1 MAAKGSCSVTDRYS
15 KKSSASRAAR
25 LVKMGLLLLTS
36 PIPQPHGRQSGD
48 TWRGPSTLDGMVSCH
63 CSDKPMQGMSFCEGT
78 EPSKSWESQGGA
90 DTGKPHLEGVLFSL
104 AGVVRKAWAWRPT
117 EMLSRPRCAIW
128 GKHWQ
133 RPTHQQPS
141 DTFSVAGARPT
152 STCHSHPVLYMQQ
165 TIYGSRTLVFL
176 TKCCFHRHATERGPG
191 GLHLELEALP
201 SPSPRTRFV
210 VFHFGQWPKIL
221 FNKEFPSFKNKIK

>member
-63 CSDKPMQGMSFCEGT
+63 CSDKPMQGMSLCEGT

-165 TIYGSRTLVFL
+165 TIYGSRMLVFL
-176 TKCCFHRHATERGPG
+176 TKCCFHRHDTERGPG